1 MNGNRKIIGVCG
13 ARIFD
18 QNAMKFIEELRRM
31 GREEDYFTIAFSST
45 IGDVHDTDEI
55 LAEHQLFELTRYV
68 DFSSLIIL
76 TETLKNQGLIQII
89 RKIGKEKNIPVFSVD
104 GVVDGCYNLVLSYG
118 DGFEK
123 MVHHVIEEHGVRRVN
138 MLAGFKG
145 NDFSE
150 ERVAIYRKVLQ
161 EHGIPVEEER
171 IGYGDFWD
179 RPSRKA
185 VKKFLDSDLPLPQA
199 IICAN
204 DAMAIT
210 ACSVLNEEGYGV
222 PEDVIVTGFDG
233 IQMGK
238 LHFPTLTTCEPDYRS
253 ALGFI
258 VQEIR
263 KAEETGKVQPC
274 DYIVKFEISKDQ
286 SCGCK
291 PKVFSNQNGVI
302 SKLYEEV
309 GDCAW
314 HNIAMGQMVT
324 SVLHKQK
331 IMDIAEILPDN
342 VRLWND
348 HFRFA
353 CVKSGLLQTGE
364 LEEECPEMVTIL
376 RISHEMFEKPGETF
390 SVTEFIPRLE
400 NMVEEKNGADTLI
413 VRLLNSGKKVYGYI
427 VEGFEELD
435 DRRLQRCNEF
445 AMFLAH
451 SINMVLH
458 NRKLNELNHNLSNAY
473 NEIAT
478 LYIQDAMT
486 GIYNRRGFFQKLNE
500 LIRNPSSQRKYLYMI
515 SIDMDGLKYINDTFG
530 HAEGDFAIITL
541 AKAITQVSG
550 TDAICARF
558 GGDEFLC
565 VRLEETKTEYQEKQF
580 TRQLNRCIQ
589 AGEGVAEK
597 PYPITASVGISCK
610 QIIGDVDTDAM
621 ILSADELMYK
631 DKVARRKQRGN

>member
-31 GREEDYFTIAFSST
+31 GREQDYFTIAFSST
-45 IGDVHDTDEI
+45 TGDVHDTDEI

-76 TETLKNQGLIQII
+76 TETLKNRGLIQII

-104 GVVDGCYNLVLSYG
+104 GVVDGCYNLILSYG

-123 MVHHVIEEHGVRRVN
+123 MVHHVIDEHGVRRVN
-138 MLAGFKG
+138 MLAGFRG

-150 ERVAIYRKVLQ
+150 ERVAIYKKVLQ

-179 RPSRKA
+179 RPSRKV
-185 VKKFLDSDLPLPQA
+185 VKKFLDSDLPLPEA

-253 ALGFI
+253 ALKFI
-258 VQEIR
+258 MREIQ
-263 KAEETGKVQPC
+263 KTEETGRVQPC
-274 DYIVKFEISKDQ
+274 DYMVKFEISNAQ

-291 PKVFSNQNGVI
+291 SKAFSNQNRVI

-324 SVLHKQK
+324 SVLHKQQ

-353 CVKSGLLQTGE
+353 CVKSGLLHSGE
-364 LEEECPEMVTIL
+364 VEEDYSEMVTIL
-376 RISHEMFEKPGETF
+376 RVSHEQFEHSGETF
-390 SVTEFIPRLE
+390 SVTEFIPRME
-400 NMVEEKNGADTLI
+400 KIVEGKDGADTLI

-458 NRKLNELNHNLSNAY
+458 NRKLNELNDNLSNAY

-486 GIYNRRGFFQKLNE
+486 GIYNRRGFFQKLSE
-500 LIRNPSSQRKYLYMI
+500 LIQQPSSHGKYLYII
-515 SIDMDGLKYINDTFG
+515 SIDMDGLKYINDNFG

-541 AKAITQVSG
+541 ARAITQIGG
-550 TDAICARF
+550 TEAICARF
-558 GGDEFLC
+558 GGDEFIC
-565 VRLEETKTEYQEKQF
+565 ARLEEINREYPEGQF
-580 TRQLNRCIQ
+580 AHQLNQCIQ
-589 AGEGVAEK
+589 TGEGVGEK
-597 PYPITASVGISCK
+597 PYSITASVGVSCR
-610 QIIGDVDTDAM
+610 QITGDMDTDAM
-621 ILSADELMYK
+621 ILSADELMYE
-631 DKVARRKQRGN
+631 DKVARKKQRGS